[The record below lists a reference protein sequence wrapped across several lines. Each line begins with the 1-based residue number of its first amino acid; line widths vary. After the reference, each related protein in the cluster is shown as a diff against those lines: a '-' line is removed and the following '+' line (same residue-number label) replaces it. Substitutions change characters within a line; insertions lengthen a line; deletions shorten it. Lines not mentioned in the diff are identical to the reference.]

1 MADQDLRGG
10 VVGVV
15 GRLIA
20 GFGRFWWDFLIGETP
35 ELFVGAVAVVGLV
48 ALICLDHRL
57 RTVAAVILPVLVAAL
72 LAASVWKAGRARPS

>member
-1 MADQDLRGG
+1 
-10 VVGVV
+10 VGVV

-20 GFGRFWWDFLIGETP
+20 GFGRFWWNFLIGETP

-57 RTVAAVILPVLVAAL
+57 RTVAAVVLPVLVAAL